1 MHRFPDHTGPLFSK
15 GDLYNVIAQHEASAK
30 AMVAD
35 HDTDDFLSKTTQEL
49 IDIFMSHTRLVVP
62 TLHRDREFL
71 SPVQE
76 SHGEVR
82 DYGRTVKLTG
92 AIYQLNIPFT
102 GDPEIFY
109 HRPSRYSSSP
119 PRAVVFQGQ
128 LRLYVSGADMTADDV
143 KNFLEGTIK
152 EIEEYLAASR
162 ADCEAYHQRSAATL
176 RPAIEARQ
184 KALNSSRQIAS
195 SLGYKVHPTP
205 SGADDPPRS
214 KCPTQAT
221 GQPPRARQAIRI
233 RARTDGG

>member
-128 LRLYVSGADMTADDV
+128 LRLGHLTLTDV
-143 KNFLEGTIK
+143 L
-152 EIEEYLAASR
+152 LSSSR
-162 ADCEAYHQRSAATL
+162 V
-176 RPAIEARQ
+176 PAIEQLDHTSELLITGSHLLWKRFF
-184 KALNSSRQIAS
+184 S
-195 SLGYKVHPTP
+195 
-205 SGADDPPRS
+205 
-214 KCPTQAT
+214 TQASPSLLPRK
-221 GQPPRARQAIRI
+221 GCPQPK
-233 RARTDGG
+233 